1 MNNRG
6 ILFVMSGPSGV
17 GKGTVAR
24 VLKQR
29 NENITESVSATTRAP
44 REGETHGKEYFF
56 ITKQQFE
63 KGIEKGAFIEYSAH
77 FENYYGTPREY
88 VEQMLQTKDVL
99 LEIDVNGGLS
109 VKEIYP
115 EAVLIMIAPPKMEDL
130 KKRLEGRNTET
141 AEKIALRLE
150 RAEFE
155 LALSSKYDY
164 VVVNDVPES
173 AAMRIEQILKQE
185 KNKRN
190 QNR

>member
-24 VLKQR
+24 VLKSR
-29 NENITESVSATTRAP
+29 NANITESVSATTRAP
-44 REGETHGKEYFF
+44 RDGETHGKEYFF
-56 ITKQQFE
+56 ISKAQFE

-88 VEQMLQTKDVL
+88 VESQLKSKDVL

-130 KKRLEGRNTET
+130 QKRLEGRNTET
-141 AEKIALRLE
+141 PEKIALRLQ

-155 LALSSKYDY
+155 LALSSRYDY
-164 VVVNDVPES
+164 VVTNDVPEN
-173 AAMRIEQILKQE
+173 AAIRIEQILEQE
-185 KNKRN
+185 RNKRN
-190 QNR
+190 RTR

>member
-1 MNNRG
+1 MNNSAKH
-6 ILFVMSGPSGV
+6 ILFVLSGPSGV
-17 GKGTVAR
+17 GKGTVAN
-24 VLKQR
+24 VLKAQ
-29 NENITESVSATTRAP
+29 NDGIAESVSATTRAP

-63 KGIEKGAFIEYSAH
+63 KVIAKGAFIEYSAH

-88 VEQMLQTKDVL
+88 VEKMLQTKDVL

-109 VKEIYP
+109 VKELYP

-155 LALSSKYDY
+155 LSLSSKYDY
-164 VVVNDVPES
+164 VVVNDVPEN
-173 AAMRIEQILKQE
+173 AAKRIEDILEQE

-190 QNR
+190 